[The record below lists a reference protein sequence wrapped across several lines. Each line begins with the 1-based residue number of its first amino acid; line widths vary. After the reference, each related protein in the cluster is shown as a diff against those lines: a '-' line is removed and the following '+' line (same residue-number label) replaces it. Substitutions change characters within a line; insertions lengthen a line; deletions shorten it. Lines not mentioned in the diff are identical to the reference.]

1 MHEPLPPTLFFNR
14 ELSWLEFNA
23 RVLNEAFDERNPLLE
38 RLKFLSIFS
47 TNLDEFYMVRVA
59 GLRRQVAAGVTSSP
73 ADGILPQGQL
83 DAIER
88 KVRELLSQAREC
100 LHDRLLPA
108 LDDRGIRLVHMTD
121 LTSSEWN
128 TVDQFF
134 ESEVFPVLTP
144 LAVDPGHPFPY
155 VSNLSLSLAVEIRDP
170 DRGIDHFA
178 RVKVPKSLP
187 RWVSFGRGNHFV
199 PGLYGLNHT
208 LPDMASRAREQALS
222 QRRRSRHAEI

>member
-1 MHEPLPPTLFFNR
+1 MTHVQLPPSLFFNR

-59 GLRRQVAAGVTSSP
+59 GLRRQVAAGVTASP
-73 ADGILPQGQL
+73 VDGLSPQAQL

-88 KVRELLSQAREC
+88 RVRELLIKEREC
-100 LHDRLLPA
+100 LHDRLLAA
-108 LDDRGIRLVHMTD
+108 LDDKGIRLVRMNE

-128 TVDQFF
+128 TVDMFF

-144 LAVDPGHPFPY
+144 LAVD
-155 VSNLSLSLAVEIRDP
+155 
-170 DRGIDHFA
+170 
-178 RVKVPKSLP
+178 
-187 RWVSFGRGNHFV
+187 
-199 PGLYGLNHT
+199 
-208 LPDMASRAREQALS
+208 
-222 QRRRSRHAEI
+222 

>member
-59 GLRRQVAAGVTSSP
+59 GLRRQVAAGVTSAA
-73 ADGILPQGQL
+73 ADGLSPQPAL

-88 KVRELLSQAREC
+88 RVRELLGKAREC
-100 LHDRLLPA
+100 LHDRLLPP
-108 LDDRGIRLVHMTD
+108 LDEKGIRLVRMSN

-128 TVDQFF
+128 TVDLFF
-134 ESEVFPVLTP
+134 ESEVFPFSP
-144 LAVDPGHPFPY
+144 
-155 VSNLSLSLAVEIRDP
+155 
-170 DRGIDHFA
+170 
-178 RVKVPKSLP
+178 
-187 RWVSFGRGNHFV
+187 
-199 PGLYGLNHT
+199 
-208 LPDMASRAREQALS
+208 
-222 QRRRSRHAEI
+222 RSRSIPVTRSHTSRICRCRSPWRFAIPIADSTTSHG